1 MLLLQIVPIATGTN
15 NGIFLD
21 RFRDRTP
28 LIAETPEICFMPFIR
43 SFSIDTSNRHA
54 FPFKVPAVL
63 HARDVV
69 LSNAVTIFVGDNG
82 SGKSTLLESLATKL
96 RLSGIGG
103 GLDLEDGDYAA
114 AGEIIPRL
122 NITWSREIQYQGF
135 FFRAEDFSNFLR
147 GLDRERVKI
156 NHQLFD
162 LKGEVDDSIIKQ
174 MEEGMNW
181 KLRAMR
187 KQYGDNMQAY
197 SHGEGFLKILEQRMK
212 GKGIFVLDEPEAA
225 LSPLRQLSLIAMIMQ
240 MAAKGNAQF
249 IMATHSPILM
259 GIPNATIYQVTEDGM
274 EQVAF
279 RETTHYSITKNF
291 LDNPEGFLRYLED
304 V

>member
-1 MLLLQIVPIATGTN
+1 
-15 NGIFLD
+15 
-21 RFRDRTP
+21 
-28 LIAETPEICFMPFIR
+28 MPFIR
-43 SFSIDTSNRHA
+43 SFSIDCSNRHV
-54 FPFKVPAVL
+54 FPFNVPAVK
-63 HARDVV
+63 HARNV
-69 LSNAVTIFVGDNG
+69 LLPGTVTIFVGDNG
-82 SGKSTLLESLATKL
+82 SGKSTLLESLASKL
-96 RLSGIGG
+96 KLSGIGG
-103 GLDLEDGDYAA
+103 GLDMEDGDYAA

-122 NITWSREIQYQGF
+122 NISWSREIQYQGF
-135 FFRAEDFSNFLR
+135 FFRAEDFSHFLR

-156 NHQLFD
+156 NHQLFE

-174 MEEGMNW
+174 MEESSNW

-187 KQYGDNMQAY
+187 KEYGDNMQAY

-225 LSPLRQLSLIAMIMQ
+225 LSPLRQLSLISMIMQ

-274 EQVAF
+274 EQVAY

>member
-1 MLLLQIVPIATGTN
+1 
-15 NGIFLD
+15 
-21 RFRDRTP
+21 
-28 LIAETPEICFMPFIR
+28 MPFIR

-54 FPFKVPAVL
+54 FPFNVPAVI
-63 HARDVV
+63 HARNV
-69 LSNAVTIFVGDNG
+69 LLPGAVTIFVGDNG
-82 SGKSTLLESLATKL
+82 SGKSTLLESLACKL

-122 NITWSREIQYQGF
+122 TITWSREIQYQGF

-174 MEEGMNW
+174 MEESSNW

-187 KQYGDNMQAY
+187 KEYGDNMQAY

-212 GKGIFVLDEPEAA
+212 GKGIFILDEPEAA
-225 LSPLRQLSLIAMIMQ
+225 LSPLRQLSLISMIMQ

-259 GIPNATIYQVTEDGM
+259 GIPNATIYQVTEDGV
-274 EQVAF
+274 EQVAY